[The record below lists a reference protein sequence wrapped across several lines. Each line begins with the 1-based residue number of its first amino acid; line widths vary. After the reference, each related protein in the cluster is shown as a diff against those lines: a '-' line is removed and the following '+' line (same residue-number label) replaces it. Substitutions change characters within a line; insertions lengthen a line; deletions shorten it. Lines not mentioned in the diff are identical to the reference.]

1 MQNAE
6 FRMKKRDQ
14 KPSFIIYGARGT
26 LPVAGK
32 PFVRYGGHTT
42 CFCLKTAEGLIIID
56 AGTGISLIDETAD
69 EELRPASLLF
79 THFHLDH
86 IMALPFLKRFA
97 NHQSSLKLMADSS
110 GGKNWRL
117 ALMNLFAP
125 PYWPVALTE
134 MGAGLEFNDLPVLAG
149 NLELYGVRISWRP
162 LSHPQG
168 CLAYR
173 LETAAGSVV
182 IVTDHEGGDPKV
194 DDILSRFCSR
204 ADYLIHDAQYT
215 PAELKARRGWGHSSW
230 AEGTDLASK
239 AGVGEL
245 ILTHHD
251 YKRRDDEIDAM
262 VETAR
267 RRFPKTR
274 AAGEKMVLF

>member
-1 MQNAE
+1 M
-6 FRMKKRDQ
+6 

-32 PFVRYGGHTT
+32 PFIKYGGHTT

-56 AGTGISLIDETAD
+56 AGTGISLIDEKTD
-69 EELRPASLLF
+69 EELLPASLLF

-86 IMALPFLKRFA
+86 IMALPFLKRLA

-110 GGKNWRL
+110 GRTDWRS

-134 MGAGLEFNDLPVLAG
+134 MGACLEFSDLPAG
-149 NLELYGVRISWRP
+149 AGSLELYGVHISWRP

-173 LETAAGSVV
+173 LETADRSAM
-182 IVTDHEGGDPKV
+182 IVTDHEGGDPKI
-194 DDILSRFCSR
+194 DDILLRFCLK
-204 ADYLIHDAQYT
+204 ADYLIYDAQWT
-215 PAELKARRGWGHSSW
+215 PAELEKRRGWGHSSW
-230 AEGTDLASK
+230 AEGAELAVK

-251 YKRRDDEIDAM
+251 YKRRDDDIDAI

>member
-1 MQNAE
+1 M
-6 FRMKKRDQ
+6 

-32 PFVRYGGHTT
+32 PFIRYGGHTT

-56 AGTGISLIDETAD
+56 AGTGISLIDETTD
-69 EELRPASLLF
+69 EELLPASLLF

-86 IMALPFLKRFA
+86 IMALPFLKRLA

-110 GGKNWRL
+110 RRPDWRS
-117 ALMNLFAP
+117 ALMNLFTP

-134 MGAGLEFNDLPVLAG
+134 MGACLEFNDLPALAG
-149 NLELYGVRISWRP
+149 NLELYGVHISWCP
-162 LSHPQG
+162 LFHPQG

-173 LETAAGSVV
+173 LETDDKSVV
-182 IVTDHEGGDPKV
+182 IVTDHECGDPKV
-194 DDILSRFCSR
+194 DDILLRVCSK

-215 PAELKARRGWGHSSW
+215 PAELKKCRGWGHSSW

-245 ILTHHD
+245 ILTHHN
-251 YKRRDDEIDAM
+251 YKRRDDEIDAI

-267 RRFPKTR
+267 RRFRKRGRPAKR
-274 AAGEKMVLF
+274 

>member
-1 MQNAE
+1 M
-6 FRMKKRDQ
+6 

-26 LPVAGK
+26 LPVSGASFAK
-32 PFVRYGGHTT
+32 YGGHTT
-42 CFCLKTAEGLIIID
+42 CFCLKMAEGLIIFD
-56 AGTGISLIDETAD
+56 AGTGISLIKEWPD
-69 EELRPASLLF
+69 EESLPASLLF

-86 IMALPFLKRFA
+86 IMALPFFKRLA

-110 GGKNWRL
+110 GQTDWRS

-134 MGAGLEFNDLPVLAG
+134 MGACLEFNDLPMEIGSLK
-149 NLELYGVRISWRP
+149 LYGVHIFWCP
-162 LSHPQG
+162 LFHPQG

-173 LETAAGSVV
+173 LETADRSVV
-182 IVTDHEGGDPKV
+182 IVTDHEGGDSKL
-194 DDILSRFCSR
+194 DDILLRFCLK
-204 ADYLIHDAQYT
+204 ADYLIYDAQYT
-215 PAELKARRGWGHSSW
+215 PAELEKRRGWGHSSW
-230 AEGTDLASK
+230 AKGAELAIK

-251 YKRRDDEIDAM
+251 YKRRDDEIDKI

-267 RRFPKTR
+267 HRFPKTR